1 MAELSAKVCAF
12 VCQVSPSWLAG
23 GSTLESS
30 FLSQQ
35 SFRLRLYFVVSF
47 VRQLIQGSNADHSL
61 SEQGQSHIAAPLEV
75 PHRVNTH
82 LIALLPHSH
91 KTTIGRPNLSTVE
104 DIAPVVQSSPRS
116 FTVPEAF
123 NRYFRSFLQ

>member
-1 MAELSAKVCAF
+1 MTRLVTRTNESNMPAS
-12 VCQVSPSWLAG
+12 SWVLE
-23 GSTLESS
+23 TLMRNESKCKW
-30 FLSQQ
+30 
-35 SFRLRLYFVVSF
+35 
-47 VRQLIQGSNADHSL
+47 ADHSL

-82 LIALLPHSH
+82 LIALLPYSH

-104 DIAPVVQSSPRS
+104 DITPVVQSSPRS

-123 NRYFRSFLQ
+123 NRYFRSLQ